1 MKKQILLLFM
11 LCCCIFVANAQP
23 NLVNRKPHRS
33 VNIKDNGEG
42 KRVNF
47 GFSFA
52 PTIDW
57 MIPKTEGLVRN
68 GAIMG
73 MRGGLNINV
82 NLTQKK
88 NYYVSTGVFFEQN
101 GGKLA
106 FIENI
111 PLPFDSLVVNSTPT
125 QRTYRA
131 NYITIPLGITLKTR
145 SLNNFFITGNV
156 GLYNSF
162 LLKAFNEDAYSFKND
177 RTGEAELWSK
187 QKTVSNET
195 SICKETV
202 FAGVGFEYSITKD
215 FRAGLTVN
223 YAHSLS
229 NYFKG
234 RQLAPNNYSKLDQK
248 AKIGYVEIVLN
259 INFL

>member
-1 MKKQILLLFM
+1 MKKHLFLLLL
-11 LCCCIFVANAQP
+11 LCCCGSVINAQP
-23 NLVNRKPHRS
+23 NLVNRKPHHT
-33 VNIKDNGEG
+33 VNNKDNGEG

-57 MIPKTEGLVRN
+57 MNPKTEGLERN
-68 GAIMG
+68 GVIMG
-73 MRGGLNINV
+73 MRGGLSVNV
-82 NLTQKK
+82 NLTHKK
-88 NYYVSTGVFFEQN
+88 NYYVSTGIFFEQN

-111 PLPFDSLVVNSTPT
+111 PLPLDSLVAYATPT

-131 NYITIPLGITLKTR
+131 NYITIPIGVTLKTR

-162 LLKAFNEDAYSFKND
+162 LLKAFNEDVYSFKN
-177 RTGEAELWSK
+177 RITGDAELWSK
-187 QKTVSNET
+187 QKTASTEAA
-195 SICKETV
+195 ICKETV

-223 YAHSLS
+223 YAHTLT

-234 RQLAPNNYSKLDQK
+234 KQMAPNNYSKLDQK
-248 AKIGYVEIVLN
+248 AKMGYVEIVLN